1 MNKEHH
7 FIVSFD
13 EGTGKWH
20 WNTDQEETRFVDGTI
35 LNYDTNGWS
44 SGYLGD
50 GEYEPAEE
58 NLIDQLTHAIGI
70 MNMVNGVSEE
80 GENE

>member
-13 EGTGKWH
+13 EATGKWH
-20 WNTDQEETRFVDGTI
+20 WNTDQEEVRFVDGTI
-35 LNYDTNGWS
+35 CNYDTNEWS

-58 NLIDQLTHAIGI
+58 SLVEQLKRALGI
-70 MNMVNGVSEE
+70 MNIVNGVSG
-80 GENE
+80 GEDE